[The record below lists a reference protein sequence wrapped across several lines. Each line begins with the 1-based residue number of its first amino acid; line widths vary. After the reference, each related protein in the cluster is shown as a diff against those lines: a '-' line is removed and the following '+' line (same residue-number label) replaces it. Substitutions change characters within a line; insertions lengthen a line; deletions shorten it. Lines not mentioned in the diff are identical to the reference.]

1 MKFNV
6 PSKTLYNCASAVS
19 KVINSK
25 NALTILNNFLFE
37 LNGNVLTITAS
48 DVENRL
54 VSHVEVMDAE
64 GEGCFCVDAR
74 RIVELLKEMPDQGIT
89 FEINDDN
96 LSVEINYSS
105 GNSSLIAINGNE
117 FPANEAESGAE
128 NAISFTCPT
137 EQILKG
143 IENTMF
149 AVGNDELR
157 PQMMGILWDIKPDG
171 IVFVATDTRKL
182 VKYTNTLSAPK
193 AEGSFILPLKPAN
206 VIKNVFAKDDEIS
219 VHLTNKGVTFESASY
234 KFNCRLIKGNFPD
247 YNRVIPTANPNEVTV
262 DRLSFLNAV
271 RRMAVFVDPSHGLVK
286 FKLSDNKMEL
296 KVTDNNFCTSG
307 HEEVTCN
314 YAGQETIIGFSA
326 QYLIEIANII
336 NTDDMVI
343 KLADPS
349 RPGMFLPS
357 ENNDYSEL
365 VVILMPMTV
374 SDF

>member
-117 FPANEAESGAE
+117 FPRSEERR
-128 NAISFTCPT
+128 
-137 EQILKG
+137 
-143 IENTMF
+143 
-149 AVGNDELR
+149 VGKE
-157 PQMMGILWDIKPDG
+157 
-171 IVFVATDTRKL
+171 
-182 VKYTNTLSAPK
+182 
-193 AEGSFILPLKPAN
+193 
-206 VIKNVFAKDDEIS
+206 
-219 VHLTNKGVTFESASY
+219 
-234 KFNCRLIKGNFPD
+234 CRL
-247 YNRVIPTANPNEVTV
+247 
-262 DRLSFLNAV
+262 
-271 RRMAVFVDPSHGLVK
+271 
-286 FKLSDNKMEL
+286 
-296 KVTDNNFCTSG
+296 
-307 HEEVTCN
+307 
-314 YAGQETIIGFSA
+314 
-326 QYLIEIANII
+326 
-336 NTDDMVI
+336 
-343 KLADPS
+343 
-349 RPGMFLPS
+349 
-357 ENNDYSEL
+357 
-365 VVILMPMTV
+365 
-374 SDF
+374 

>member
-157 PQMMGILWDIKPDG
+157 PQM
-171 IVFVATDTRKL
+171 R
-182 VKYTNTLSAPK
+182 S
-193 AEGSFILPLKPAN
+193 
-206 VIKNVFAKDDEIS
+206 
-219 VHLTNKGVTFESASY
+219 
-234 KFNCRLIKGNFPD
+234 
-247 YNRVIPTANPNEVTV
+247 
-262 DRLSFLNAV
+262 
-271 RRMAVFVDPSHGLVK
+271 
-286 FKLSDNKMEL
+286 
-296 KVTDNNFCTSG
+296 
-307 HEEVTCN
+307 EEHT
-314 YAGQETIIGFSA
+314 
-326 QYLIEIANII
+326 
-336 NTDDMVI
+336 
-343 KLADPS
+343 
-349 RPGMFLPS
+349 
-357 ENNDYSEL
+357 SEL
-365 VVILMPMTV
+365 Q
-374 SDF
+374 SQR

>member
-171 IVFVATDTRKL
+171 IVLLPQTPENWSSTPILCRPPKRK
-182 VKYTNTLSAPK
+182 
-193 AEGSFILPLKPAN
+193 G
-206 VIKNVFAKDDEIS
+206 
-219 VHLTNKGVTFESASY
+219 HSY
-234 KFNCRLIKGNFPD
+234 CRL
-247 YNRVIPTANPNEVTV
+247 NRQTLLKTCLQKTMKYRFTLPTKALLSN
-262 DRLSFLNAV
+262 RLHTNS
-271 RRMAVFVDPSHGLVK
+271 
-286 FKLSDNKMEL
+286 
-296 KVTDNNFCTSG
+296 T
-307 HEEVTCN
+307 
-314 YAGQETIIGFSA
+314 AGS
-326 QYLIEIANII
+326 
-336 NTDDMVI
+336 
-343 KLADPS
+343 
-349 RPGMFLPS
+349 
-357 ENNDYSEL
+357 
-365 VVILMPMTV
+365 
-374 SDF
+374 